1 MRAQAREAELIRL
14 VEERT
19 SQLQQ
24 ANDHLQRLSYI
35 DALTGIA
42 NRRHFEEILEIE
54 WRRAFRAKTPMTLL
68 MLDIDR
74 FKLYNDTF
82 GHRAGDEC
90 LARVAKVLDE
100 SVQRAGD
107 LMARYGGEEFAAIL
121 TGTDESGGAEVA
133 ERLRAAVEQL
143 GIKRSDDPVQVVTI
157 SIGVAAGIPGQV
169 SSHEVL
175 LGAADKALYEAKRA
189 GRNRV
194 GTASGHLFSDRDQS
208 AGRSR
213 RSFRARH
220 IMPTDHVTTASPS
233 TGQLNSVSDR

>member
-1 MRAQAREAELIRL
+1 MVVAAGFYGTAWFYALCAVALLGAAAAGYRLRLMRAQAREAELIRL

-24 ANDHLQRLSYI
+24 ANDHLQRLSYM

-68 MLDIDR
+68 MIDIDH
-74 FKLYNDTF
+74 FKQYNDSF
-82 GHRAGDEC
+82 GHRAGDGC
-90 LARVAKVLDE
+90 LARVAAVLDE

-107 LMARYGGEEFAAIL
+107 LLARYGGEEFAAIL
-121 TGTDESGGAEVA
+121 TGTDEAGGAEVA

-143 GIKRSDDPVQVVTI
+143 GIERSDDPTRLVTI
-157 SIGVAAGIPGQV
+157 SIGVAAAIPGEA
-169 SSHEVL
+169 SSPEL
-175 LGAADKALYEAKRA
+175 LLSAADTALYEAKRL

-194 GTASGHLFSDRDQS
+194 CTE
-208 AGRSR
+208 SR
-213 RSFRARH
+213 RA
-220 IMPTDHVTTASPS
+220 V
-233 TGQLNSVSDR
+233 Q